1 MNLRDEKVT
10 DMKRILLL
18 GTALCL
24 LVLSAC
30 GGTTSSSQP
39 VSSSAPSMAASS
51 VSMPAQSSSAPA
63 SVSGPGALDGTLATL
78 SEAAALG
85 DAIAVSEIDLKANG
99 LDTANVVAFAGA
111 ESRMSS
117 ENGGIV
123 MVFQMQPGTTAD
135 MVTALGAYRD
145 ARAGDD
151 RYAEFATARENTA
164 GARIVEKGDLVI
176 YAVSAT
182 GQDGGYD
189 ALDAAIAA
197 IA

>member
-1 MNLRDEKVT
+1 
-10 DMKRILLL
+10 MKRILASAFALALSLL
-18 GTALCL
+18 L
-24 LVLSAC
+24 LSAC
-30 GGTTSSSQP
+30 SGSSSSQP
-39 VSSSAPSMAASS
+39 VSSAPSSKAGSSPAA
-51 VSMPAQSSSAPA
+51 PASSSAAPA
-63 SVSGPGALDGTLATL
+63 SSSAAPAGAAALDTTLASL
-78 SEAAALG
+78 SEAAGLG
-85 DAIAVSEIDLKANG
+85 DTIAVSEIDLKANG
-99 LDTANVVAFAGA
+99 LDTANVAAFAGA
-111 ESRMSS
+111 ESRLSS

-123 MVFQMQPGTTAD
+123 MVFQMQPGTSAD

-182 GQDGGYD
+182 GQNGGYD
-189 ALDAAIAA
+189 ALDAALAA